1 MIKQDYITIKE
12 LGKKLDE
19 CDINMLISY
28 VNKAVKHMEVIS
40 ASENDIINA
49 NNIRCNEKVSKVLS
63 NNDETEYDIEVTDK
77 QIDLWE
83 SRESK
88 ESEKWWM
95 PYSSEF
101 FGGFEIKR
109 ELKVKGVILYF
120 ILKALKKKGMADVKQ
135 ISLKNAIDNKNMGK
149 LESRIEEFAAR
160 LLIPKSFFSNEL
172 GKDIVRMMRD
182 ERNEIVDIEMER
194 NIILAKLQSFGVS
207 ETMAKLRLKIASFGG
222 EYDSYTE
229 KPYLDDFTYYYD
241 DIHNEKDSAKEMKK

>member
-1 MIKQDYITIKE
+1 MLKQEYITIKE
-12 LGKKLDE
+12 LGKILDE
-19 CDINMLISY
+19 RDINLLISY
-28 VNKAVKHMEVIS
+28 VDKAVKHMEVMGT
-40 ASENDIINA
+40 SEIDIINA
-49 NNIRCNEKVSKVLS
+49 NKIACKGNILKSLS
-63 NNDETEYDIEVTDK
+63 HKDKDEYDIEVTDK
-77 QIDLWE
+77 QIDLWK
-83 SRESK
+83 SK
-88 ESEKWWM
+88 EVEDSWK
-95 PYSSEF
+95 PYSTEF
-101 FGGFEIKR
+101 LCGYEIER
-109 ELKVKGVILYF
+109 ELKAKGVILNF
-120 ILKALKKKGMADVKQ
+120 ILRALRNKGMADVIQ
-135 ISLKNAIDNKNMGK
+135 IGLKDAIDNKNMGK